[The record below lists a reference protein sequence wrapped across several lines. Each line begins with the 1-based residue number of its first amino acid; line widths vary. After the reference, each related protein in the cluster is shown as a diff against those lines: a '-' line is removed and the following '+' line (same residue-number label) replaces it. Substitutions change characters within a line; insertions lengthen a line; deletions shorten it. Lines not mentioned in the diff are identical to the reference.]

1 VKRALWLLPLGLLA
15 GCERG
20 MHDMYDQPRFRPG
33 SASQLFADHSAA
45 RRPPVGTVAY
55 AAGGLA
61 QSSGGLLGK
70 TQATVA
76 RPAITLALMRRGQER
91 YEIYCAPCHGL
102 AGDGDGLVAQRGFPA
117 PPSYDLQRLRDAPD
131 VQIFDAITNGYG
143 VMYPYR
149 DRIDTQDRWA
159 IVAYVRALQQSRR
172 MPADQLD
179 SRDRAALD
187 RLAPGSP
194 GGGR

>member
-1 VKRALWLLPLGLLA
+1 MKRALWLLPLGLLA